1 MICLHSFHILPV
13 ARTDILVKPAG
24 PNGNL
29 PVRTGGPA
37 ISRSLDFEVF
47 KSSKDAYVRGNG
59 KMTILAQESQNEIF
73 IVSNK
78 RTIQ

>member
-1 MICLHSFHILPV
+1 MAKTICPPVLCGKHKTIINIHKIIIKGIYWNAFHISV
-13 ARTDILVKPAG
+13 
-24 PNGNL
+24 
-29 PVRTGGPA
+29 
-37 ISRSLDFEVF
+37 
-47 KSSKDAYVRGNG
+47 YVRGNG